1 MKRTRLRIL
10 LTMALAVGL
19 LAAGCGGD
27 TATNDSGSQTPV
39 PEPSSPDEKGTP
51 EPTGE
56 TGTVPP
62 AVEVPEPGANPLM
75 NPASPDMNATA
86 PSLYRVLFDTTRGEF
101 TLEVQRDWAPIGADR
116 FYNLVREGFY
126 DGARFFRVIDG
137 FVAQFGISGDPELSE
152 IWREATIADD
162 PPNEKNTRGRIT
174 FANAGANTRTVQLF
188 INLGDNLN
196 LDLQGFPPF
205 GEVVEGMGVVQS
217 LYSEYGEGP
226 PRGRGPNQGRIQS
239 EGNRYLERDFPQL
252 DYVKT
257 ARIVGER

>member
-1 MKRTRLRIL
+1 MKRRLSMVL
-10 LTMALAVGL
+10 VMALAVGL

-27 TATNDSGSQTPV
+27 TATNDSGSQAPASEPSSLDNKAT
-39 PEPSSPDEKGTP
+39 PEPSDESAA
-51 EPTGE
+51 
-56 TGTVPP
+56 PP
-62 AVEVPEPGANPLM
+62 PLAEVPEPDANPLM
-75 NPASPDMNATA
+75 NPASPDMNITA

-205 GEVVEGMGVVQS
+205 GAVVEGMGVVQS